1 MRSRSSAQAACFV
14 RGVIAAGL
22 GLGSLAVLVL
32 GLWISSPYPDNGPG
46 GALRVAA
53 GLWLLAHGAELVRYD
68 TLSGVP
74 APVGLTPM
82 LLMALPVWLAHR
94 AARDAVEGA
103 DGVEGVEGVAGDGD
117 RGVAGAGPAAVVA
130 FCGVVAG
137 YVVVGA
143 AAVLYAY
150 GGPLPAGLL
159 SAALHLP
166 LVAAA
171 GAAAGVWTA
180 TGRPRGPLP
189 RWVPGGVREAFV
201 RPRFRVALGAAG
213 AGVVALVGGGA
224 LIALASLVWHAG
236 AAQGAVLQLAADW
249 SGRLAVVLLVLAL
262 APNAAVW
269 GAAYGLG
276 PGFALGAGATA
287 TPLGAVGTPA
297 LPHFPL
303 VAALPSGEGATLVHW
318 ATSAVPVV
326 GAVTVAWFT
335 VRTAAPPFAVREEAW
350 TLRETALG
358 AALAGAGCGV
368 ATAVLAALASGP
380 LGVGA
385 LSEFGPVWWRTGG
398 AALVWTVTLGVPAAL
413 ILRAWRL
420 RDRTPRSW
428 RGRSDAPADEAVAE
442 ETGAGVKCRW
452 WRRRGAA
459 QDRSAGAAKRAW
471 WWSGRR
477 RPATGSVAA
486 TPWWRPGGRGGGGVG
501 DDVSG
506 PYDGEAD
513 FLPVGDPEATV
524 GAAWHDSGVREAR
537 WAALKEASGGLMTDF
552 PATTHP
558 PDTKPAGAPAGY
570 ETDTPPHVP
579 TPPPEARTPTFPA
592 PPATGTPGR
601 QALSGADA
609 SDSPAPPSVGTSG
622 LPASPGTGTSG
633 RAAPS
638 GAGTSGL
645 PASPGTGT
653 SGRAA
658 PSGAGTSGLPASPG
672 VGTSGRPV
680 PPGAGASGS
689 AVPPGVETSGE
700 LEGG

>member
-1 MRSRSSAQAACFV
+1 E
-14 RGVIAAGL
+14 RGE
-22 GLGSLAVLVL
+22 
-32 GLWISSPYPDNGPG
+32 
-46 GALRVAA
+46 R
-53 GLWLLAHGAELVRYD
+53 
-68 TLSGVP
+68 
-74 APVGLTPM
+74 
-82 LLMALPVWLAHR
+82 
-94 AARDAVEGA
+94 
-103 DGVEGVEGVAGDGD
+103 GVEGRLEKL
-117 RGVAGAGPAAVVA
+117 RGFQGGGPTALVA

-166 LVAAA
+166 VVAAA

-180 TGRPRGPLP
+180 NGRPRGPLP

-213 AGVVALVGGGA
+213 AGVVALMGGGA

-236 AAQGAVLQLAADW
+236 AAQAAVLQLAVDW

-303 VAALPSGEGATLVHW
+303 VAALPSGEGAALVHW
-318 ATSAVPVV
+318 ATAAVPVV
-326 GAVTVAWFT
+326 AAVTVAWFT

-358 AALAGAGCGV
+358 AALAGVGCGV
-368 ATAVLAALASGP
+368 AMAVLAALASGP

-420 RDRTPRSW
+420 RDRTSRSW
-428 RGRSDAPADEAVAE
+428 RGRSAAAVVE
-442 ETGAGVKCRW
+442 ESGAGVKRRW
-452 WRRRGAA
+452 WWLGAA
-459 QDRSAGAAKRAW
+459 QDSSAGAAKRAW
-471 WWSGRR
+471 WRGGRGGSDGHEW
-477 RPATGSVAA
+477 PATTTGSVAA
-486 TPWWRPGGRGGGGVG
+486 RPWWRPGGRGAVG
-501 DDVSG
+501 DEVSG
-506 PYDGEAD
+506 PYDGEAE

-552 PATTHP
+552 PAEPSPAHP
-558 PDTKPAGAPAGY
+558 PDTATPSAPA
-570 ETDTPPHVP
+570 DSALPPSP
-579 TPPPEARTPTFPA
+579 PCEQPSSFRPPPVAENSAR
-592 PPATGTPGR
+592 
-601 QALSGADA
+601 Q
-609 SDSPAPPSVGTSG
+609 
-622 LPASPGTGTSG
+622 ASPGTG
-633 RAAPS
+633 
-638 GAGTSGL
+638 
-645 PASPGTGT
+645 AS
-653 SGRAA
+653 S
-658 PSGAGTSGLPASPG
+658 
-672 VGTSGRPV
+672 
-680 PPGAGASGS
+680 S

-700 LEGG
+700 GEGGLSGA

>member
-1 MRSRSSAQAACFV
+1 M
-14 RGVIAAGL
+14 IAAGL

-46 GALRVAA
+46 EALRVAA

-74 APVGLTPM
+74 APVALTPM

-94 AARDAVEGA
+94 AARDAVEGEGEGGSGEEGG
-103 DGVEGVEGVAGDGD
+103 DREVEGA
-117 RGVAGAGPAAVVA
+117 RPTALVA

-137 YVVVGA
+137 YLVVGA

-166 LVAAA
+166 VVAAV
-171 GAAAGVWTA
+171 GAAAGVRTA
-180 TGRPRGPLP
+180 NGRPRGPLP
-189 RWVPGGVREAFV
+189 RWVPGGLREVFV
-201 RPRFRVALGAAG
+201 RPRFRVALGAAW
-213 AGVVALVGGGA
+213 AGVVALMSGGA
-224 LIALASLVWHAG
+224 LVALVSLVWHAG

-303 VAALPSGEGATLVHW
+303 VAALPSGEGVTLVHW

-326 GAVTVAWFT
+326 AAVTVAWFT

-350 TLRETALG
+350 TPSETALG
-358 AALAGAGCGV
+358 AALAGAGCGA

-413 ILRAWRL
+413 VLRAWRL
-420 RDRTPRSW
+420 RDRTPGSW
-428 RGRSDAPADEAVAE
+428 RGGSDADEAVAE
-442 ETGAGVKCRW
+442 GGAGVERRW
-452 WRRRGAA
+452 WWRRGAA
-459 QDRSAGAAKRAW
+459 QDLSAGSPNAAATGAKRAW
-471 WWSGRR
+471 WRGGRGGSNDAADW
-477 RPATGSVAA
+477 PATTGPVAA
-486 TPWWRPGGRGGGGVG
+486 TPWWRPGGRGAAN
-501 DDVSG
+501 DDSG

-537 WAALKEASGGLMTDF
+537 WEALKEASGGLMTDF
-552 PATTHP
+552 PAKPAAEYP
-558 PDTKPAGAPAGY
+558 PDRYAPGDFPGDAPRQSP
-570 ETDTPPHVP
+570 TAPPG
-579 TPPPEARTPTFPA
+579 ARTPSFPA
-592 PPATGTPGR
+592 P
-601 QALSGADA
+601 SGAEA
-609 SDSPAPPSVGTSG
+609 SG

-633 RAAPS
+633 P
-638 GAGTSGL
+638 
-645 PASPGTGT
+645 PGP
-653 SGRAA
+653 R
-658 PSGAGTSGLPASPG
+658 
-672 VGTSGRPV
+672 
-680 PPGAGASGS
+680 GAGASGT
-689 AVPPGVETSGE
+689 AVPSGGENSGE
-700 LEGG
+700 LEGGLDSASDPPPS